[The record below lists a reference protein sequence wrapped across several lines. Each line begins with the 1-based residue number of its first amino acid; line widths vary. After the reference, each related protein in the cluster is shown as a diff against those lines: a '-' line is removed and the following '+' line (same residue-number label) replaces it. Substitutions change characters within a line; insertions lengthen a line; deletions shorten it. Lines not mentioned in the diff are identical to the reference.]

1 MFRNIVTD
9 IKEIIE
15 YGFEG
20 IIKIGKISN
29 KILQNIEIERDDDIG
44 NISRDIK
51 ELTEYAV
58 DGVVLAARACKKILE
73 AIDID
78 GL

>member
-1 MFRNIVTD
+1 MLKNITADV
-9 IKEIIE
+9 KEIFE

-20 IIKIGKISN
+20 IIKVGEISN
-29 KILQNIEIERDDDIG
+29 KILQNIEIERDDSIG

-58 DGVVLAARACKKILE
+58 DGIVLAAKVCKKILE

-78 GL
+78 NL

>member
-1 MFRNIVTD
+1 MFKNIITD
-9 IKEIIE
+9 IKEIVE

-20 IIKIGKISN
+20 IIKIGKTSSR
-29 KILQNIEIERDDDIG
+29 ILQSIEIERDDDIG

-51 ELTEYAV
+51 ELTKYAV
-58 DGVVLAARACKKILE
+58 DGVVLAARVCKKILE

-78 GL
+78 EL

>member
-1 MFRNIVTD
+1 MIKNVLMD
-9 IKEIIE
+9 MKEIAK

-20 IIKIGKISN
+20 IIKIGETSN
-29 KILQNIEIERDDDIG
+29 KVLQSIEIGRDDDIW

-51 ELTEYAV
+51 ELTEYAI
-58 DGVVLAARACKKILE
+58 DGVVLAVKVCKKILE

-78 GL
+78 NL

>member
-1 MFRNIVTD
+1 MIKNITIDV
-9 IKEIIE
+9 KEIFE

-20 IIKIGKISN
+20 IIKIGETFN
-29 KILQNIEIERDDDIG
+29 KVLQSIEIERDDDIG
-44 NISRDIK
+44 NISKDIK

-58 DGVVLAARACKKILE
+58 NGIVLVAKVCKKVLE

-78 GL
+78 NL

>member
-1 MFRNIVTD
+1 MIKNIAAD
-9 IKEIIE
+9 AKEIVE

-20 IIKIGKISN
+20 IIKIGETSN
-29 KILQNIEIERDDDIG
+29 KILQNIEIERDDGIG

-51 ELTEYAV
+51 ELTEYAI
-58 DGVVLAARACKKILE
+58 DGIVLAARVCKKILE

-78 GL
+78 KL

>member
-1 MFRNIVTD
+1 MFKNITAD
-9 IKEIIE
+9 MKEIFE
-15 YGFEG
+15 YSFEG
-20 IIKIGKISN
+20 IIKIGETSS
-29 KILQNIEIERDDDIG
+29 KILQSIEVKKDDDVG

-58 DGVVLAARACKKILE
+58 DGIVLAARVCKKILE

-78 GL
+78 KL

>member
-1 MFRNIVTD
+1 MIKNVIMDT
-9 IKEIIE
+9 KEIVE

-20 IIKIGKISN
+20 IIKIGETSN
-29 KILQNIEIERDDDIG
+29 KILQSIEIERDDNIG

-58 DGVVLAARACKKILE
+58 DGVVLAAKACKKVLE

-78 GL
+78 EL

>member
-1 MFRNIVTD
+1 MIKNVAAD
-9 IKEIIE
+9 VKEIFE

-20 IIKIGKISN
+20 IIKVSEIFN
-29 KILQNIEIERDDDIG
+29 KILQSIEIERDDDIW

-58 DGVVLAARACKKILE
+58 DGVVLAARICKKILE
-73 AIDID
+73 VIDID
-78 GL
+78 NL

>member
-1 MFRNIVTD
+1 MTKNVIMD
-9 IKEIIE
+9 AKEIVE

-20 IIKIGKISN
+20 IIKIGEISSR
-29 KILQNIEIERDDDIG
+29 ILQSIEIERDDNIW

-58 DGVVLAARACKKILE
+58 DGVMLTARICKKILE
-73 AIDID
+73 VIDID
-78 GL
+78 EL

>member
-1 MFRNIVTD
+1 MTKNIIMDV
-9 IKEIIE
+9 KEIVE

-20 IIKIGKISN
+20 IIKVGETSSR
-29 KILQNIEIERDDDIG
+29 ILQSIEIERDDDIG
-44 NISRDIK
+44 NISKDIK

-58 DGVVLAARACKKILE
+58 DGIVLAAKACKKVLE

-78 GL
+78 EL

>member
-1 MFRNIVTD
+1 MVKNITADV
-9 IKEIIE
+9 KEIIE

-20 IIKIGKISN
+20 IIKISETSN
-29 KILQNIEIERDDDIG
+29 KILQSIEIERDDNIG

-58 DGVVLAARACKKILE
+58 DGVALAARVCKKILE

-78 GL
+78 NL

>member
-1 MFRNIVTD
+1 MIKNIIMD
-9 IKEIIE
+9 AKEIVE

-20 IIKIGKISN
+20 IIKIGKTSN

-51 ELTEYAV
+51 ELIEYAV
-58 DGVVLAARACKKILE
+58 DGIVLAARVCKKILE

-78 GL
+78 EL

>member
-1 MFRNIVTD
+1 MSKNVIMDV
-9 IKEIIE
+9 KEIAE

-20 IIKIGKISN
+20 IIKISETSN
-29 KILQNIEIERDDDIG
+29 KILQSIEIERDDDIG
-44 NISRDIK
+44 HISRDIK

-58 DGVVLAARACKKILE
+58 DGVVLAARVCKKILE

-78 GL
+78 EL

>member
-1 MFRNIVTD
+1 MIKNITADV
-9 IKEIIE
+9 KEIVE

-20 IIKIGKISN
+20 IIKIGKTSN
-29 KILQNIEIERDDDIG
+29 KILQSIEIERDDDIG

-58 DGVVLAARACKKILE
+58 DGVMLTARICKKILE
-73 AIDID
+73 VIDID
-78 GL
+78 EL

>member
-1 MFRNIVTD
+1 MLKSITAD
-9 IKEIIE
+9 IKEIVE

-20 IIKIGKISN
+20 IIKVGETSN
-29 KILQNIEIERDDDIG
+29 KILQSIEIEKDGNIG

-51 ELTEYAV
+51 ELIEYAV
-58 DGVVLAARACKKILE
+58 DGIVLAARGCKKILE

-78 GL
+78 KL

>member
-1 MFRNIVTD
+1 MIKNITADV
-9 IKEIIE
+9 KEIVE

-20 IIKIGKISN
+20 IIKIGETSN
-29 KILQNIEIERDDDIG
+29 KILQSIEIERDDDIG

-51 ELTEYAV
+51 ELTEYMV
-58 DGVVLAARACKKILE
+58 DGIVLTARVCKKVLE

-78 GL
+78 EL

>member
-1 MFRNIVTD
+1 MIKNITTD
-9 IKEIIE
+9 VKEIFE

-20 IIKIGKISN
+20 IIKIGETSN
-29 KILQNIEIERDDDIG
+29 KVLQSIEIERDDDIG
-44 NISRDIK
+44 NISKDIK

-58 DGVVLAARACKKILE
+58 DGIVLAARVCKKILE

-78 GL
+78 NL

>member
-1 MFRNIVTD
+1 MIKNIITD
-9 IKEIIE
+9 MKEIAE
-15 YGFEG
+15 YGFEC
-20 IIKIGKISN
+20 IIKIGKTSN
-29 KILQNIEIERDDDIG
+29 KILQNIEIERDDDVG

-58 DGVVLAARACKKILE
+58 DGVVLAARVCKKILE

-78 GL
+78 KL